1 MYPKKETAHS
11 YSYLEKV
18 VSVLQEPV
26 CLIGGWAVYFTV
38 NQTYKANVG
47 KDYIGSRDIDLGF
60 HIDEEQ
66 DFGNSAFAK
75 TIKKLEEEGFKEVG
89 GRLVKNLDYDTGKEM
104 ESEEA
109 KAKPMSDLHQ
119 IYVDLLIDQ
128 KPKSKTWEN
137 MELVFDEELLSYV
150 FDDEKHREELDQ
162 FHKKLWVPQPWLL
175 LAMKVKALPR
185 RQKDHK
191 RQKDIADIAAILLFR
206 SQPDYGIRLLRV
218 AHKENILDSLNS
230 ITPKEI
236 TDTEKLIGVANNS
249 FKTTLANTIRQIE
262 ASDYGMFEEVEEF
275 EKDIRNAI
283 ETGNNRKL
291 ETILESISDKSHS
304 TPLFFNLN
312 FRKTIFGILDHP
324 RLSKSRITALLIKII
339 YDQRAF
345 KRTKQELTDYGIKL
359 QQWIE
364 GGLDPVS
371 EALGLEL
378 LLIGGSI
385 IEFTVLIKSRTWEHL
400 EIVLN
405 HLNVHEIKTEL
416 DKEILKNLKEW
427 ISTELDKD
435 MDDNYAKRFH
445 KLYKIVR
452 K

>member
-1 MYPKKETAHS
+1 M
-11 YSYLEKV
+11 
-18 VSVLQEPV
+18 
-26 CLIGGWAVYFTV
+26 
-38 NQTYKANVG
+38 
-47 KDYIGSRDIDLGF
+47 
-60 HIDEEQ
+60 
-66 DFGNSAFAK
+66 
-75 TIKKLEEEGFKEVG
+75 G